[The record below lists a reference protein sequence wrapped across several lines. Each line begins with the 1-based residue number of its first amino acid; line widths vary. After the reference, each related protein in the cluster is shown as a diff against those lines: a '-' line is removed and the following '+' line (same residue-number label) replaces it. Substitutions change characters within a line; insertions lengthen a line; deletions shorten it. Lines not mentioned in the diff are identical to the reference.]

1 MSAFAIDDLVPH
13 LMASTRPS
21 REVPEGHVPLIL
33 IPLPNGGWVI
43 AEKSRPGELNDP
55 VGAYSNTEAMMD
67 GLARLVLPPHA
78 EKEDDMPNDYNFDTD
93 VLRGQMAYKLAG
105 NSEQFVFVLSDAL
118 IDLDIDA
125 AIEQGQL
132 GDTAEN
138 YPTEVV
144 TALRKIADAI
154 EDGKIT

>member
-1 MSAFAIDDLVPH
+1 
-13 LMASTRPS
+13 MAS
-21 REVPEGHVPLIL
+21 
-33 IPLPNGGWVI
+33 
-43 AEKSRPGELNDP
+43 D
-55 VGAYSNTEAMMD
+55 YSFEA
-67 GLARLVLPPHA
+67 
-78 EKEDDMPNDYNFDTD
+78 D
-93 VLRGQMAYKLAG
+93 VLRGQMAMVLSG
-105 NSEQFVFVLSDAL
+105 NSEQFVHVLSDAL

>member
-1 MSAFAIDDLVPH
+1 MSD
-13 LMASTRPS
+13 
-21 REVPEGHVPLIL
+21 
-33 IPLPNGGWVI
+33 
-43 AEKSRPGELNDP
+43 
-55 VGAYSNTEAMMD
+55 YSFE
-67 GLARLVLPPHA
+67 
-78 EKEDDMPNDYNFDTD
+78 TD
-93 VLRGQMAYKLAG
+93 VLRGQMASVLSG
-105 NSEQFVFVLSDAL
+105 NSEQFVWVLSEAL

-125 AIEQGQL
+125 AIKQGQL